1 MATVYSPVQGFSGQ
15 VVPGAVFSNGVAEVE
30 NASALAYLQRKGYSF
45 DAPPEGVQV
54 EPEPEDIPEHVEPE
68 VTVPGMPGSNA
79 SRGELA
85 AFAEGMGVETEGL
98 TMAQIRTK
106 IKAQAAS

>member
-45 DAPPEGVQV
+45 TPPKGVQV
-54 EPEPEDIPEHVEPE
+54 ASEPEDIPEHVEPE

-85 AFAEGMGVETEGL
+85 SFAEGMGVETEGL